1 MGPARRGAGA
11 AASGDRARSA
21 RLRGEPPAR
30 RLAPRGVDPAGARA
44 RRLARCHLVRRGR
57 QLGGRGDRA
66 VRRGPAPLRGGPGRR
81 GRRDG
86 ACDAAARRP
95 RRPVGLRHAEPRA
108 GTRADRAHQPRPRR
122 RDAGGRRGALPRDA
136 GAAVVPGAV
145 PAAAP
150 ALGRRPRAH
159 ARGAREDHRAGPA
172 GARRAGPRGAAARQL
187 PAAAGGAARRPRP
200 RVRILWAR
208 LTAGA
213 HRRVQP
219 PDHLVPGDRPMTDF
233 AVLRAP
239 SQVLFGSG
247 MAAAAGDVAAEHGR
261 RVLVITDPVIAQ
273 TPGFATVL
281 DSLAALDVTVFAE
294 AAVDVPPSAVDAA
307 LAQGESARADVI
319 VAVGGGSVI
328 DLAKVTALQ
337 LTHGAPLENY
347 YAVGSVPGPVM
358 PLIAL
363 PTTAGTGSE
372 ATPVAVVTDPGSD
385 MKIGVASRHLIPRH
399 AICDPLLTVGAPPVV
414 TAHAGID
421 ALSHAVESYLAAR
434 QELTPELVLG
444 RPQVGKN
451 LLSDALALT
460 AARHVLDNLA
470 QAVEDGSD
478 VSARSGMLYGSLLAG
493 IAFGNSGVGA
503 AHALQFVIGAAT
515 HTSHGLGTGLLLPY
529 VMEYNRPARPEA
541 IAQLSELAGGDAVT
555 EIHALGLRIGLPA
568 SLAEI
573 GVERDQL
580 RAMADAA
587 AGIKRLVDNS
597 PRSLDADALEAI
609 LDAAWHGDPG
619 RLSSEGLEVSA

>member
-1 MGPARRGAGA
+1 
-11 AASGDRARSA
+11 
-21 RLRGEPPAR
+21 
-30 RLAPRGVDPAGARA
+30 
-44 RRLARCHLVRRGR
+44 
-57 QLGGRGDRA
+57 
-66 VRRGPAPLRGGPGRR
+66 
-81 GRRDG
+81 
-86 ACDAAARRP
+86 
-95 RRPVGLRHAEPRA
+95 
-108 GTRADRAHQPRPRR
+108 
-122 RDAGGRRGALPRDA
+122 
-136 GAAVVPGAV
+136 
-145 PAAAP
+145 
-150 ALGRRPRAH
+150 
-159 ARGAREDHRAGPA
+159 
-172 GARRAGPRGAAARQL
+172 
-187 PAAAGGAARRPRP
+187 
-200 RVRILWAR
+200 
-208 LTAGA
+208 
-213 HRRVQP
+213 
-219 PDHLVPGDRPMTDF
+219 MTDF

-239 SQVLFGSG
+239 SQVLFGCG

-261 RVLVITDPVIAQ
+261 RALVITDPVIAR

-281 DSLAALDVTVFAE
+281 DSLGALDVTVFSE

-307 LAQGESARADVI
+307 LAHGESARADVI
-319 VAVGGGSVI
+319 VAIGGGSVI

-337 LTHGAPLENY
+337 LTHGAPLERY
-347 YAVGSVPGPVM
+347 YAVGSVPGPIM

-372 ATPVAVVTDPGSD
+372 ATPVAVVTDPGTD

-421 ALSHAVESYLAAR
+421 ALSHAIESYMAAR
-434 QELTPELVLG
+434 HELSPEFVVG

-460 AARHVLDNLA
+460 AARHVLGNLA

-478 VSARSGMLYGSLLAG
+478 VPARTGMLYGSLLAG

-503 AHALQFVIGAAT
+503 AHALQFVVGAAT

-541 IAQLSELAGGDAVT
+541 IAELSALAGGDAVT
-555 EIHALGLRIGLPA
+555 EIHGLGLRIGLPA

-573 GVERDQL
+573 GVERHQL
-580 RAMADAA
+580 RAMAEAA

-597 PRSLDADALEAI
+597 ARALDADALEAI

-619 RLSSEGLEVSA
+619 RLSSDGVELSA